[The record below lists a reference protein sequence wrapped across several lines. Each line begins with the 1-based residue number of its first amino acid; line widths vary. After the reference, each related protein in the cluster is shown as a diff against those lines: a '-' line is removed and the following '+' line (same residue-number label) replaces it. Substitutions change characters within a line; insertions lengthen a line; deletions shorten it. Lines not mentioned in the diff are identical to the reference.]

1 MPFVICS
8 PFWLYD
14 EHKFATR
21 YFSGDIDSSG
31 RLLYES
37 WSLSLDDAVYFN
49 DYDLLYRVVSQL
61 DSPMLRLCFMG
72 EGKEENHGE

>member
-14 EHKFATR
+14 QHKFVTS
-21 YFSGDIDSSG
+21 YFSGDIDASG

-37 WSLSLDDAVYFN
+37 FSPSLDDAVYIN

-61 DSPMLRLCFMG
+61 HALMLRLRFMG
-72 EGKEENHGE
+72 EEENHGE